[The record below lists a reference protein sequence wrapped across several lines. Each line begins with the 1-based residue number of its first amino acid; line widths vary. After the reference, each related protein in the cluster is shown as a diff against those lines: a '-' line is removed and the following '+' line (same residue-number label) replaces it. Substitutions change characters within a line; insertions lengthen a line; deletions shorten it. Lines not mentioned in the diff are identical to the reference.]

1 MDSDFIEWIQNISL
15 TSEEEEP
22 ITIRAVRRKEILEE
36 YSLSL
41 IGKFMTTR
49 PFNVRAAKNLLWS
62 VWNMGNDLK
71 IIDVGEGLFQFRF
84 SLESQLRWVW
94 DNKSWSFKNSMLAL

>member
-1 MDSDFIEWIQNISL
+1 MDSNFIERIQNISL

-22 ITIRAVRRKEILEE
+22 ITIRVVRREELLEE

-41 IGKFMTTR
+41 IEKFMTTR

-62 VWNMGNDLK
+62 VWKMGNDLK
-71 IIDVGEGLFQFRF
+71 IIDVGGR
-84 SLESQLRWVW
+84 SLSI
-94 DNKSWSFKNSMLAL
+94 

>member
-1 MDSDFIEWIQNISL
+1 MDSDFIERIQNISL

-22 ITIRAVRRKEILEE
+22 ITIWTTYRDEILEE

-49 PFNVRAAKNLLWS
+49 PFNVRAAKNLLRS
-62 VWNMGNDLK
+62 VWKMGSNLK
-71 IIDVGEGLFQFRF
+71 IIDVGEGLF
-84 SLESQLRWVW
+84 
-94 DNKSWSFKNSMLAL
+94 